1 MRIHNEYKVRISGRI
16 PVRSEALM
24 SPRLLAAA
32 LVCCSSIFSIL
43 TPVVVAQGPG
53 VPKQIAYIKAS
64 NPGMFDH
71 FGEGGALDGHIGNAV
86 AVSGDGNTIAV
97 GAQHESSSA
106 RGVNGNQN
114 NDDAYNSGAVY
125 VFARNGG
132 SWTQQAYVKASN
144 AGNGDHFGNTVAL
157 SADGNTMAVG
167 AFWESS
173 SATGVNGS
181 EDNNSIPQA
190 GAVYVFTRRG
200 GTWTQQAYIKA
211 SNTGNAGEGEL
222 PGEGDQFG
230 FSVALSD
237 DGNTLAVGAPS
248 EDSSASGINGNQK
261 DESALT
267 AGAVYLYAR
276 SGTAWTQQAYVK
288 SDTPPMGTA
297 GDQFGYSVA
306 LNGDGNTVA
315 IGVYDEGGSGRS
327 VNAPIDTMRNGSGA
341 VYVLVRK
348 GTIWTRQGYLKT
360 WNSEGG
366 DSWGVSVALSDD
378 GNTLAMGSIDED
390 CLCTG
395 VVNAP
400 SDAGAADQKADR
412 SAGAVAIFVRS
423 GTTWTQQAYIKAS
436 NTGQNDWFGVR
447 LALSGDGNT
456 LAAGAQNEDSAAQ
469 GINGNQKD
477 ESAEEAG
484 AVYLFARSGAM
495 WAQQAYIKGSN
506 TQAYDEFGG
515 SVALSRDGRTLAV
528 GARGEDSGATGVN
541 GNQADNSVDESGAV
555 YVFAR

>member
-1 MRIHNEYKVRISGRI
+1 E
-16 PVRSEALM
+16 
-24 SPRLLAAA
+24 
-32 LVCCSSIFSIL
+32 
-43 TPVVVAQGPG
+43 
-53 VPKQIAYIKAS
+53 YIKAS
-64 NPGMFDH
+64 KPDQSDH
-71 FGEGGALDGHIGNAV
+71 LV
-86 AVSGDGNTIAV
+86 ASLSLRLDGNTLAV
-97 GAQHESSSA
+97 AA
-106 RGVNGNQN
+106 
-114 NDDAYNSGAVY
+114 
-125 VFARNGG
+125 
-132 SWTQQAYVKASN
+132 T
-144 AGNGDHFGNTVAL
+144 
-157 SADGNTMAVG
+157 
-167 AFWESS
+167 WESS
-173 SATGVNGS
+173 AATGIDGDQN
-181 EDNNSIPQA
+181 DNSLPQA
-190 GAVYVFTRRG
+190 GAVYIFSRSG
-200 GTWTQQAYIKA
+200 STWTQQAYIKA
-211 SNTGNAGEGEL
+211 SNTGRAGQGGV
-222 PGEGDQFG
+222 PGDGDQFG
-230 FSVALSD
+230 YSLALSG

-276 SGTAWTQQAYVK
+276 SGTAWTQQAYFK
-288 SDTPPMGTA
+288 SDAPPMGTA

-306 LNGDGNTVA
+306 LNADGNTLA

-341 VYVLVRK
+341 AYVLVRK
-348 GTIWTRQGYLKT
+348 GTTWTREGYLKT

-395 VVNAP
+395 VVDAP
-400 SDAGAADQKADR
+400 SDVGAADQKANQ
-412 SAGAVAIFVRS
+412 SAGAVAIFART
-423 GTTWTQQAYIKAS
+423 GTTWAQQAYIKAS

-477 ESAEEAG
+477 ESGEEAG
-484 AVYLFARSGAM
+484 AVYLFARTGAM
-495 WAQQAYIKGSN
+495 WTQQAYIKGSN

-528 GARGEDSGATGVN
+528 GARGEDSAATGVN

>member
-1 MRIHNEYKVRISGRI
+1 M
-16 PVRSEALM
+16 
-24 SPRLLAAA
+24 
-32 LVCCSSIFSIL
+32 
-43 TPVVVAQGPG
+43 
-53 VPKQIAYIKAS
+53 
-64 NPGMFDH
+64 
-71 FGEGGALDGHIGNAV
+71 
-86 AVSGDGNTIAV
+86 SGDGNTIAV
-97 GAQHESSSA
+97 GAQHESSNA
-106 RGVNGNQN
+106 RGINGNQN
-114 NDDAYNSGAVY
+114 NDAAYKSGAVY

-132 SWTQQAYVKASN
+132 SWMQQAYVKASN
-144 AGNGDHFGNTVAL
+144 PGNSDHFGNAVAL

-173 SATGVNGS
+173 AATGVNGNQ
-181 EDNNSIPQA
+181 DDNSIPQA

-200 GTWTQQAYIKA
+200 GAWTQQAYIKA
-211 SNTGNAGEGEL
+211 SNTGNAGEGDL

-267 AGAVYLYAR
+267 AGAVYVYAR
-276 SGTAWTQQAYVK
+276 SGTTWTQQAYVK
-288 SDTPPMGTA
+288 SEAPPMATA

-306 LNGDGNTVA
+306 LNADGNTLA
-315 IGVYDEGGSGRS
+315 IGVYNEGGSGRS

-341 VYVLVRK
+341 AYVLVRK
-348 GTIWTRQGYLKT
+348 GATWTREAYVKT

-400 SDAGAADQKADR
+400 SDIGATDQKANQ
-412 SAGAVAIFVRS
+412 SAGAVAIFART
-423 GTTWTQQAYIKAS
+423 GTTWAQQAYIKAS

-484 AVYLFARSGAM
+484 AVYLFARTGTM

-506 TQAYDEFGG
+506 TRPTTSSENR
-515 SVALSRDGRTLAV
+515 SR
-528 GARGEDSGATGVN
+528 
-541 GNQADNSVDESGAV
+541 
-555 YVFAR
+555 

>member
-1 MRIHNEYKVRISGRI
+1 
-16 PVRSEALM
+16 M

-32 LVCCSSIFSIL
+32 LVCCSSVFAIL

-53 VPKQIAYIKAS
+53 IPKQVAYIKAS

-125 VFARNGG
+125 VFTRNGG

-144 AGNGDHFGNTVAL
+144 AGNGDHFGNAVAL
-157 SADGNTMAVG
+157 SADGNTLAVG

-173 SATGVNGS
+173 AATTVNGNQ
-181 EDNNSIPQA
+181 DNNSIPQA
-190 GAVYVFTRRG
+190 GAAYVFTRRG

-211 SNTGNAGEGEL
+211 SNTGNAGEGDL

-230 FSVALSD
+230 FSIALSD

-267 AGAVYLYAR
+267 AGAVYVYTR

-288 SDTPPMGTA
+288 SEATPMATA

-306 LNGDGNTVA
+306 LNADGNTLAV
-315 IGVYDEGGSGRS
+315 GVYDEGGSGRS
-327 VNAPIDTMRNGSGA
+327 ANAPIDAMRNGSGA

-348 GTIWTRQGYLKT
+348 GTTWMREGYLKT

-400 SDAGAADQKADR
+400 SDAGAADQKANQ
-412 SAGAVAIFVRS
+412 SAGAVAIFVRT

-477 ESAEEAG
+477 ESGEEAG
-484 AVYLFARSGAM
+484 AVYLFARSGAT
-495 WAQQAYIKGSN
+495 WAQQAYVKGSN

-541 GNQADNSVDESGAV
+541 GNQADNSVDESGAL